1 MMMYWR
7 ENFLLPIRLIER
19 RKMAL
24 KKAYEAPMLEIEE
37 YCLDTSI
44 AANCQEILNDRDM
57 VCYDKWMD
65 QNTEQPASLN
75 TSFDDDGTQC
85 DCYYQAGGQ
94 GFFAS

>member
-1 MMMYWR
+1 MMYWR
-7 ENFLLPIRLIER
+7 ENILLPIRLIER

-44 AANCQEILNDRDM
+44 AANCQEILTDRDM
-57 VCYDKWMD
+57 ACYDQWMD
-65 QNTEQPASLN
+65 QNTEPASLGN
-75 TSFDDDGTQC
+75 SFDDDGVQC
-85 DCYYQAGGQ
+85 DCYYQADGE

>member
-1 MMMYWR
+1 
-7 ENFLLPIRLIER
+7 
-19 RKMAL
+19 MAL